1 MTQDAQSGNGDG
13 SWKEWSRWVRESI
26 RELKRDLKELAKEVA
41 ALKIE
46 LTVLK
51 VKVALWG
58 FVGAA
63 LATGLIQIIVHY
75 VKKGGL

>member
-13 SWKEWSRWVRESI
+13 SWKEWSRWVR
-26 RELKRDLKELAKEVA
+26 
-41 ALKIE
+41 
-46 LTVLK
+46 
-51 VKVALWG
+51 
-58 FVGAA
+58 VGAA